1 MICMS
6 CLVSLLVAVHRL
18 FVPSTN
24 SAVITTSPLYLVKV
38 ALSLFWG
45 LISLVY
51 SRYNAN
57 CHKVSRMVADSEPSL
72 QPVVPMLGMMG
83 ISLTFVAPGQH
94 AQRVER
100 VIGYTNARK
109 WAVLASLSYVLPSQ
123 YDAYLDSWVA
133 DGVNHH
139 PTSQSRP
146 SAADVLVTG
155 RRRPEHYKFPALTF
169 GDVCLVSDF
178 DDKRRRK
185 AKVLD
190 RDFVSVHKAELG
202 VCLGY
207 SREAPGCYD
216 FVLANG
222 AVRPRRVAELVSVHP
237 FEWKRSVVY
246 RSELPSIAV
255 VQRAVQPSSSDVVGL
270 PIVDPGLSALSP
282 SPALASLGPSAS
294 TALDSFGSCAVSPL
308 RSADTPPVLELPLS
322 SFAPLSADALSPLS
336 TTLPVV
342 THLVLSDAPP
352 GLSSFRPLFVLRYL
366 CLLCFLRL
374 LRLPSCPLVFLRV
387 LLKVFIAMLLIFRA
401 LRRVVLS
408 LMLLG
413 VYHLLCAGFFS
424 SSMSRRSFLRFCR
437 TPCFLH
443 LLSLF
448 LPLPLS

>member
-1 MICMS
+1 M
-6 CLVSLLVAVHRL
+6 
-18 FVPSTN
+18 
-24 SAVITTSPLYLVKV
+24 
-38 ALSLFWG
+38 
-45 LISLVY
+45 
-51 SRYNAN
+51 
-57 CHKVSRMVADSEPSL
+57 
-72 QPVVPMLGMMG
+72 
-83 ISLTFVAPGQH
+83 
-94 AQRVER
+94 
-100 VIGYTNARK
+100 
-109 WAVLASLSYVLPSQ
+109 
-123 YDAYLDSWVA
+123 
-133 DGVNHH
+133 
-139 PTSQSRP
+139 
-146 SAADVLVTG
+146 TG

-237 FEWKRSVVY
+237 FEWKHSVVY

-308 RSADTPPVLELPLS
+308 PADTPPVLELPLS
-322 SFAPLSADALSPLS
+322 SFDPLSADALPPLS

-352 GLSSFRPLFVLRYL
+352 GLSSSEPPAVVVPAPVCAPVPVLAS
-366 CLLCFLRL
+366 
-374 LRLPSCPLVFLRV
+374 LPSAAPPSVLPSRV
-387 LLKVFIAMLLIFRA
+387 SSRFTKG
-401 LRRVVLS
+401 VVVAC
-408 LMLLG
+408 G
-413 VYHLLCAGFFS
+413 HPTY
-424 SSMSRRSFLRFCR
+424 
-437 TPCFLH
+437 
-443 LLSLF
+443 
-448 LPLPLS
+448 